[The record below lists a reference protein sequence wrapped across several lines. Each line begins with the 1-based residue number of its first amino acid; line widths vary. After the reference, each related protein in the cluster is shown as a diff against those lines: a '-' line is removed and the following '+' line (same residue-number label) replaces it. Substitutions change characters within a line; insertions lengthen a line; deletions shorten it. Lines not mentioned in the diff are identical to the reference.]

1 MVNDLRSFELIVV
14 LFFSCT
20 NSRYAT
26 SNNIQADESGEL
38 RQGGAEGAYLVK
50 RGSYSFTGQDGV
62 TYTINYTADENG
74 FHPEGAHIPKALF

>member
-1 MVNDLRSFELIVV
+1 MHLL
-14 LFFSCT
+14 
-20 NSRYAT
+20 RYAT

-50 RGSYSFTGQDGV
+50 RGSYSFTGPDGV

-74 FHPEGAHIPKALF
+74 CVSWNWISIIII

>member
-1 MVNDLRSFELIVV
+1 MHHF
-14 LFFSCT
+14 
-20 NSRYAT
+20 RYST

-50 RGSYSFTGQDGV
+50 RGSYSFVGQDGV

-74 FHPEGAHIPKALF
+74 FRAEGAHIPKSLV